1 MEAYVKLKEECI
13 WQIILTLVFYVMMGL
28 VLWLLWTI
36 WRDNTKRMQKL
47 EQALADA
54 ALKASAA
61 AERAA
66 EAAYLL
72 AKERPP

>member
-1 MEAYVKLKEECI
+1 MGI
-13 WQIILTLVFYVMMGL
+13 WQIILTLLFYVMMAL
-28 VLWLLWTI
+28 VLWLLWAI
-36 WRDNTKRMQKL
+36 WRDSTKRMQRL

-54 ALKASAA
+54 ALRTAAA

>member
-1 MEAYVKLKEECI
+1 MGI
-13 WQIILTLVFYVMMGL
+13 WQVILTLLFYVLMAL
-28 VLWLLWTI
+28 VLWLLWAI
-36 WRDNTKRMQKL
+36 WRDSTKRMQRL

-54 ALKASAA
+54 TLRTAAA